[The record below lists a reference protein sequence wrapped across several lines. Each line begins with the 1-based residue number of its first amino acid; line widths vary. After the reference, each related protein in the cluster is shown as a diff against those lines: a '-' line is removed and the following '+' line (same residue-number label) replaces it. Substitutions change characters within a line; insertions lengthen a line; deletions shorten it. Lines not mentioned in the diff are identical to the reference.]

1 MFYNVWCN
9 SSLIAKQWFDLLIFF
24 NFFFIFWYSSF
35 FLPFM
40 RANHVLDFVSVCLQ
54 WSMTPS
60 NNCMSSSFILQFKSW
75 CHSNAG
81 KQSLHIYYQEP
92 TVWVRSL
99 IAIKYSSS
107 PFMLVFACLLL
118 VSSSWLRVSLNFAF
132 TFQELHMVSTW
143 MRVAANV
150 PINLLIIF
158 SINWLTVLGSS
169 ELHVISSS

>member
-24 NFFFIFWYSSF
+24 FNFFFFDIAHFFSLSWEQTTFWT
-35 FLPFM
+35 LCQ
-40 RANHVLDFVSVCLQ
+40 SVCSDPWLHPI
-54 WSMTPS
+54 TV
-60 NNCMSSSFILQFKSW
+60 
-75 CHSNAG
+75 CHPHLSC
-81 KQSLHIYYQEP
+81 SLSHD
-92 TVWVRSL
+92 VWVRSL

-169 ELHVISSS
+169 ELHVICSS